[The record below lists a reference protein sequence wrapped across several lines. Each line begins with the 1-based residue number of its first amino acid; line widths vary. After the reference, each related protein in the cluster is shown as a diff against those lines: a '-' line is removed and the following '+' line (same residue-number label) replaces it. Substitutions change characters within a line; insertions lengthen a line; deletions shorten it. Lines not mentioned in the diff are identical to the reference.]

1 MDITPAE
8 QEVLDHL
15 LSSSLP
21 NEEEQAEAAK
31 AKEARK
37 VRQRRKMT
45 AAYKAHKALEMLYPD
60 QYDKFFDHAYSE
72 LGKDERYAEE
82 KEDLVESDIS

>member
-8 QEVLDHL
+8 QEVLDQL

-60 QYDKFFDHAYSE
+60 QYDKILAHAYSE

>member
-8 QEVLDHL
+8 QEVLDQL

-31 AKEARK
+31 AKPAAEANAK
-37 VRQRRKMT
+37 S
-45 AAYKAHKALEMLYPD
+45 AAEQAVADSEAAEANAEVDVGMLY
-60 QYDKFFDHAYSE
+60 FSLIF
-72 LGKDERYAEE
+72 RY
-82 KEDLVESDIS
+82 KC

>member
-1 MDITPAE
+1 MDITPAA
-8 QEVLDHL
+8 QEVLAQL

-45 AAYKAHKALEMLYPD
+45 AAYKAHKALEILYPD
-60 QYDKFFDHAYSE
+60 QYDKFFYHAYSE

>member
-1 MDITPAE
+1 
-8 QEVLDHL
+8 
-15 LSSSLP
+15 
-21 NEEEQAEAAK
+21 
-31 AKEARK
+31 
-37 VRQRRKMT
+37 MT

>member
-8 QEVLDHL
+8 QEVLDQL

-45 AAYKAHKALEMLYPD
+45 AAYKAHKALEMLYPE
-60 QYDKFFDHAYSE
+60 Q
-72 LGKDERYAEE
+72 
-82 KEDLVESDIS
+82 

>member
-1 MDITPAE
+1 MDNTPVE
-8 QEVLDHL
+8 QEVLDQL

-21 NEEEQAEAAK
+21 NEKEQAEEAK

-45 AAYKAHKALEMLYPD
+45 AAYKAHKALEMLHPE
-60 QYDKFFDHAYSE
+60 QYDKFFDYAYEE